1 MSLGITTGYCLQASL
16 NTDGAAV
23 TLRERRLE
31 QSVLKLQMK
40 YNPNLRSQLLSLRKQ
55 LSFTCTLPT
64 LSMLCQRA
72 KQQSIHG
79 VGMSAADTAMHM
91 NYITIGCCQ
100 CLGEGLVK
108 M

>member
-23 TLRERRLE
+23 TLRER
-31 QSVLKLQMK
+31 Q
-40 YNPNLRSQLLSLRKQ
+40 LRKQ